1 MSLKNLIVNKAQI
14 DIEHPLLD
22 GFVVTVNFIS
32 KDKMR
37 KLLDRSSTTKFSK
50 KTHKPEE
57 TLDNDIFLNMYS
69 KALISN
75 WTGLKYSYLNELLP
89 VDLSSITDLEELVDY
104 TEEDALDLL
113 KGSTDFDTWLSD
125 AVSDITV
132 FNKTN

>member
-37 KLLDRSSTTKFSK
+37 KMLDRSSTTKFSK